1 MHHEWFT
8 GRGDAAIL
16 IQARGR
22 AMTGMT
28 AMGTGGHG
36 NGLRPFI
43 WGGAACLLLL
53 PAVAMLWF
61 PASGVDWTA
70 FDFIAM
76 GVLLAI
82 LCGLYELGA
91 WLSGNIAY
99 RAGFGLA
106 ALTGFLTIWVNLAV
120 GMLGSEDGGIN
131 LMFAGVLFIA
141 AAGAIIAGLKPRGMA
156 LAMSAAAIAQLAAVG
171 VALVVGGFDARELT
185 FTAMFALPWLASAA
199 LFRKAA
205 EDARGL
211 PSAS

>member
-1 MHHEWFT
+1 
-8 GRGDAAIL
+8 
-16 IQARGR
+16 
-22 AMTGMT
+22 MTGMAT
-28 AMGTGGHG
+28 IETGGRR
-36 NGLRPFI
+36 NGLRPFL

-53 PAVAMLWF
+53 PAVAMQWF
-61 PASGVDWTA
+61 PASEVNWTA
-70 FDFIAM
+70 SDFIAM

-120 GMLGSEDGGIN
+120 GMLGDEDGTLI

-141 AAGAIIAGLKPRGMA
+141 AAGALAAGLKPRGMA
-156 LAMSAAAIAQLAAVG
+156 WAMSAAAAAQLAAVG
-171 VALVVGGFDARELT
+171 VAMALGGYHARELT

-199 LFRKAA
+199 LFRKADT
-205 EDARGL
+205 DARKL
-211 PSAS
+211 PSAA

>member
-1 MHHEWFT
+1 MHHGRFT
-8 GRGDAAIL
+8 GGEDAAIL

-22 AMTGMT
+22 AMTGM
-28 AMGTGGHG
+28 AIETGGRR

-53 PAVAMLWF
+53 PAMAMLWF
-61 PASGVDWTA
+61 PASGVNWTGS
-70 FDFIAM
+70 DFILM
-76 GVLLAI
+76 GVLPAI

-99 RAGFGLA
+99 RAGFGVA

-120 GMLGSEDGGIN
+120 GMLGDEDGTIN

-141 AAGAIIAGLKPRGMA
+141 AAGALVAGLKPRGMA

-171 VALVVGGFDARELT
+171 LALAVDDYEARELT

-205 EDARGL
+205 ADARGL
-211 PSAS
+211 AAAS